1 MSAILSNNLLKS
13 QFAFHGLQRGDHPDH
28 SPVQPAHPH
37 VRHRKDSYIIE
48 EGERG
53 RGAVAVSVAAARCAG
68 GNHGGGG
75 AERLR
80 SSCYGRQRS
89 TSAAMSS
96 VCGAPGNA
104 VHAIDHPVE
113 QLAAMQA
120 AELRQRCGQPRLPV
134 LGT

>member
-1 MSAILSNNLLKS
+1 
-13 QFAFHGLQRGDHPDH
+13 
-28 SPVQPAHPH
+28 
-37 VRHRKDSYIIE
+37 
-48 EGERG
+48 
-53 RGAVAVSVAAARCAG
+53 
-68 GNHGGGG
+68 
-75 AERLR
+75 
-80 SSCYGRQRS
+80 
-89 TSAAMSS
+89 MSS